1 MMTINNVSTNSIS
14 SVSGTG
20 VASTE
25 SRILQTQIIGKQQ
38 SLNKLT
44 SDAEMTASDKEKERR
59 KIKQEIAELNRKL
72 RQEHLKEQKDNKELK
87 KEQEKKKVI
96 KEELLQ
102 ELNPKKEDTS
112 TDSSESQKDSG
123 REDTLTATDIPVVTL
138 KNILSTDSAIK
149 LSKVEEQA
157 SRNMDGRQDIL
168 SAEINSDEL
177 YGTDTSS
184 KKEAL
189 SKLRRREPFQIES
202 LHKKEYTS
210 IPTMDLGS
218 KIIIHE

>member
-1 MMTINNVSTNSIS
+1 MMTINNVSTNSMS
-14 SVSGTG
+14 SVSGAGT
-20 VASTE
+20 ASSE
-25 SRILQTQIIGKQQ
+25 SRILQTQITGKQQ

-44 SDAEMTASDKEKERR
+44 SDAEMTVSDKEKERR

-72 RQEHLKEQKDNKELK
+72 RQERLKEQADNKELK
-87 KEQEKKKVI
+87 KEQEKRKVI

-102 ELNPKKEDTS
+102 ELNPKKEDTPAS
-112 TDSSESQKDSG
+112 SSELQKDSE
-123 REDTLTATDIPVVTL
+123 REDTSSVTDIPVVTL
-138 KNILSTDSAIK
+138 KNVLSADSVIK
-149 LSKVEEQA
+149 LSKVEEQV
-157 SRNMDGRQDIL
+157 SRNVDGRQDIL

-184 KKEAL
+184 KKEEL

-202 LHKKEYTS
+202 LHKKEDNS
-210 IPTMDLGS
+210 VPTMDFGS